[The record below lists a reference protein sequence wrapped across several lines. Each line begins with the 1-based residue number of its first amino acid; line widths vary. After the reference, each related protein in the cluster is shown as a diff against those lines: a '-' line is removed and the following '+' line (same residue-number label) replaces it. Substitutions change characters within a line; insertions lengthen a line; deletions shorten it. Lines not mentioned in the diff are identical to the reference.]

1 MTMTMKRLNTL
12 EDLDAAL
19 ARAATHPILIFKH
32 SPTCGISA
40 QADEEITTLLADP
53 GWLTEVY
60 VVFVQDG
67 RLVSNE
73 IVKRLNLRHA
83 SPQILLVQ
91 DGVVRWHASHFRV
104 TGQAIRAALQ
114 PGAAPTPGS
123 GPTPETGRRSLWRW
137 LGARLPD

>member
-60 VVFVQDG
+60 VVFVQEG

-73 IVKRLNLRHA
+73 IARRLNVRHA
-83 SPQILLVQ
+83 SPQVLLVQ
-91 DGVVRWHASHFRV
+91 AGVVLWQTSHFRV
-104 TGQAIRAALQ
+104 TGQSIRAARQ
-114 PGAAPTPGS
+114 RAAAPMPES
-123 GPTPETGRRSLWRW
+123 APTLETGHRSWWRW
-137 LGARLPD
+137 LGGRLPG